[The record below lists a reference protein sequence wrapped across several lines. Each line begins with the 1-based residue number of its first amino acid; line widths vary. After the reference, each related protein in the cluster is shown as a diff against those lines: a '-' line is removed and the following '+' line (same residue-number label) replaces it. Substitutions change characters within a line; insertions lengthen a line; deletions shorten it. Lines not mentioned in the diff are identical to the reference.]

1 MLRQVMLTWKRRM
14 AKMSCGRAAVA
25 ALRAAGVTKV
35 FGLMGSSTLEMYDA
49 LYDAKDLAYIGV
61 RHENCGAHM
70 ADAYGRVTQTPGL
83 FICGQAG
90 PGSINMI
97 LGLAAAKM
105 AYSPLV
111 VITGLPATE
120 HLGRDGFQEIDQH
133 TVLLPVT
140 KRVMT
145 VPRADRIPEFIVEA
159 FRIANS
165 GRRGPVVVMIP
176 RDLFNHDIDVE
187 IPRSPPEM
195 LGGTVDRDVLERIKE
210 MILAAKA
217 PVIHAGAGIKWGR
230 GSARLLALAERLQL
244 PITTSA
250 GHGDVVAIDHAL
262 YAGAVGPR
270 GNPVASGLMREAD
283 LVLALGTRLGFNTTR
298 YQYENISPQ
307 AKIVQVDIDPIAV
320 GRYFPIALGIVGDA
334 GTVAAALAG
343 FMKAMPAENAP
354 WRARNEKFVKD
365 RQQLAQQR
373 EASGNHAGKPLH
385 PDVIYAELRKVAPR
399 DALFTVDA
407 GTTGLQATDQ
417 LPYHTVPA
425 LLTPL
430 DCASIGFSY
439 AAGLG
444 AKVAAPRRPVIS
456 LMGDGGFGM
465 TMGEMATA
473 VMHDI
478 PTIAIVM
485 DNGAWGSEIAYQRD
499 FFNRRYIGA
508 HVHSPRFDEVMKLT
522 GGSGYFVTERGETAD
537 AVNHAM
543 KEGKPA
549 VIHAKVD
556 PDAVISFRTDALKKR
571 N

>member
-1 MLRQVMLTWKRRM
+1 MTR
-14 AKMSCGRAAVA
+14 MSCGRAAVE

-49 LYDAKDLAYIGV
+49 LYDAKDMSYVGV
-61 RHENCGAHM
+61 RNENCGAHM
-70 ADAYGRVTQTPGL
+70 ADAYARVTQTPGL

-90 PGSINMI
+90 PGSINMM

-111 VITGLPATE
+111 AITGLPATE

-133 TVLLPVT
+133 TAFLPVT

-145 VPRADRIPEFIVEA
+145 VPRPERLPEFILEA

-176 RDLFNHDIDVE
+176 RDLFNHDIE
-187 IPRSPPEM
+187 IEFPGTPPEVTGGSVDAAALHRIRDM
-195 LGGTVDRDVLERIKE
+195 L
-210 MILAAKA
+210 AQAKA
-217 PVIHAGAGIKWGR
+217 PIIHAGAGIKWGR
-230 GSARLLALAERLQL
+230 GTASVLKLAERLQL

-250 GHGDVVAIDHAL
+250 GHGDLAPVDHPL
-262 YAGAVGPR
+262 YAGAVGAR
-270 GNPVASGLMREAD
+270 GNPVASALMREAD
-283 LVLALGTRLGFNTTR
+283 CILALGTRLGFNTTR
-298 YQYENISPQ
+298 YQYDNLSPQ
-307 AKIVQVDIDPIAV
+307 ARIVQVDIDPVAV
-320 GRYFPIALGIVGDA
+320 GRYFPVALGIVGDA
-334 GTVAAALAG
+334 ATIAAALCEAVQPIT
-343 FMKAMPAENAP
+343 ARDAP
-354 WRARNEKFVKD
+354 WRARNERFVAA
-365 RQQLAQQR
+365 RQSLLQKR
-373 EASGNHAGKPLH
+373 EESGSRSVKPLH

-399 DALFTVDA
+399 DVLFTVDA

-417 LPYHTVPA
+417 LPYHVTPA

-439 AAGLG
+439 SAGLG
-444 AKVAAPRRPVIS
+444 AKVAAPQRTVIS

-465 TMGEMATA
+465 TMGEMGTA

-478 PTIAIVM
+478 PTVAVVM

-522 GGSGYFVTERGETAD
+522 GGVGYYVMERGETAD
-537 AVNHAM
+537 AVSQAM
-543 KEGKPA
+543 KENRPA

-556 PDAVISFRTDALKKR
+556 PDAVISFRTDAMRKR
-571 N
+571 

>member
-1 MLRQVMLTWKRRM
+1 
-14 AKMSCGRAAVA
+14 MSCGRAAVE
-25 ALRAAGVTKV
+25 ALRAAGVTRV

-49 LYDAKDLAYIGV
+49 LYDAKDMSYVGV
-61 RHENCGAHM
+61 RNENCGAHM
-70 ADAYGRVTQTPGL
+70 ADAYARVTQTPGL

-90 PGSINMI
+90 PGSINMM

-111 VITGLPATE
+111 AITGLPATE

-133 TVLLPVT
+133 TAFLPVT

-145 VPRADRIPEFIVEA
+145 VPRPERIPEFILEA

-187 IPRSPPEM
+187 IPKALPETA
-195 LGGTVDRDVLERIKE
+195 GGAVDRAAIERIRD
-210 MILAAKA
+210 MLAQAKT
-217 PVIHAGAGIKWGR
+217 PIIHAGAGIKWGR
-230 GSARLLALAERLQL
+230 GTTSVVKLAERLQL

-250 GHGDVVAIDHAL
+250 GHGDLAPVDHPL
-262 YAGAVGPR
+262 YAGAVGAR
-270 GNPVASGLMREAD
+270 GNPVASALMREAD
-283 LVLALGTRLGFNTTR
+283 FILALGTRLGFNTTR
-298 YQYENISPQ
+298 YQYDSLSPQ
-307 AKIVQVDIDPIAV
+307 ARIVQVDIDPVAV
-320 GRYFPIALGIVGDA
+320 GRYFPVALGIVGDA
-334 GTVAAALAG
+334 GTIATALCEAVQPVAARD
-343 FMKAMPAENAP
+343 AP
-354 WRARNEKFVKD
+354 WRARNERFVAE
-365 RQQLAQQR
+365 RQALLGKR
-373 EASGNHAGKPLH
+373 DESGSRSAKPLH

-417 LPYHTVPA
+417 LPYHVTPA

-439 AAGLG
+439 SAGIG
-444 AKVAAPRRPVIS
+444 AKVAAPQRTVIS

-465 TMGEMATA
+465 TMGEMGTA

-478 PTIAIVM
+478 PTIAVVM

-522 GGSGYFVTERGETAD
+522 GGVGYHVTERGETAD
-537 AVNHAM
+537 AVSQAM
-543 KEGKPA
+543 KENRPA

-556 PDAVISFRTDALKKR
+556 PDAVISFRTDAMRKV
-571 N
+571 

>member
-1 MLRQVMLTWKRRM
+1 
-14 AKMSCGRAAVA
+14 MSCGRAAVE

-49 LYDAKDLAYIGV
+49 LYDAKDMSYVGV
-61 RHENCGAHM
+61 RNENCGAHM
-70 ADAYGRVTQTPGL
+70 ADAYARVTQTPGL

-90 PGSINMI
+90 PGSVNMM

-111 VITGLPATE
+111 AITGLPATE

-133 TVLLPVT
+133 TAFLPVT

-145 VPRADRIPEFIVEA
+145 VPRPERIPEFILEA

-176 RDLFNHDIDVE
+176 RDLFNHDVEVE
-187 IPRSPPEM
+187 IPEALPE
-195 LGGTVDRDVLERIKE
+195 LSGGAVDRAALERIRD
-210 MILAAKA
+210 MLAAAKR

-230 GSARLLALAERLQL
+230 GTASLIALAEKLHL

-250 GHGDVVAIDHAL
+250 GHGDVAAVDHPL
-262 YAGAVGPR
+262 YAGSVGAR
-270 GNPVASGLMREAD
+270 GNPVASALMREAD
-283 LVLALGTRLGFNTTR
+283 FILALGTRLGFNTTR
-298 YQYENISPQ
+298 FQSESFSPQ
-307 AKIVQVDIDPIAV
+307 ARIVQVDIDPVAI
-320 GRYFPIALGIVGDA
+320 GRYFPVALGIVGDA
-334 GTVAAALAG
+334 AAVAAALCETA
-343 FMKAMPAENAP
+343 KAISSAEAP
-354 WRARNEKFVKD
+354 WRARNEKFVAE
-365 RQQLAQQR
+365 RRGLLRRR
-373 EASGNHAGKPLH
+373 EESGARSAKPLH

-399 DALFTVDA
+399 DALFTLDA

-417 LPYHTVPA
+417 LPYHVTPA

-444 AKVAAPRRPVIS
+444 AKVAAPQRTVIS

-465 TMGEMATA
+465 TMGEMTTA

-478 PTIAIVM
+478 PTIAVVM

-508 HVHSPRFDEVMKLT
+508 HVLSPRFDEVMKLT
-522 GGSGYFVTERGETAD
+522 GGIGYHVTGRGETAD
-537 AVNHAM
+537 AVSQAM
-543 KEGKPA
+543 KARRPA
-549 VIHAKVD
+549 VIHAMVD
-556 PDAVISFRTDALKKR
+556 PDAVVSFRTDAMRKR
-571 N
+571 

>member
-1 MLRQVMLTWKRRM
+1 MG
-14 AKMSCGRAAVA
+14 CGRAAVE

-49 LYDAKDLAYIGV
+49 LYDAKDMTYVGV

-90 PGSINMI
+90 PGSVNMM

-111 VITGLPATE
+111 AITGLPATE

-133 TVLLPVT
+133 TVFLPVT

-145 VPRADRIPEFIVEA
+145 VPRPDRIPEFIVEA

-176 RDLFNHDIDVE
+176 RDLFNHDIEVE
-187 IPRSPPEM
+187 IPVMSPEM
-195 LGGTVDRDVLERIKE
+195 LNGAVDRETLGRIAT
-210 MILAAKA
+210 MILRAKA
-217 PVIHAGAGIKWGR
+217 PIIHAGAGIKWGR
-230 GSARLLALAERLQL
+230 GSPALLKLAEKLQL

-250 GHGDVVAIDHAL
+250 GHGDVVPVDHPL

-270 GNPVASGLMREAD
+270 GNPIASGLMREAD
-283 LVLALGTRLGFNTTR
+283 FILALGTRLGFNTTR
-298 YQYENISPQ
+298 YKYENISPH

-320 GRYFPIALGIVGDA
+320 GRYFPVALGIAGDA
-334 GTVAAALAG
+334 SAVAAALVDMMA
-343 FMKAMPAENAP
+343 AIPADKAP
-354 WRARNEKFVKD
+354 WQERNAKFVRE
-365 RQQLAQQR
+365 RQQLVQQR
-373 EASGNHAGKPLH
+373 EASERQDGRLLH
-385 PDVIYAELRKVAPR
+385 PDVIYAELRQVAPR
-399 DALFTVDA
+399 DALFTLDA

-417 LPYHTVPA
+417 LPYYTVPA

-444 AKVAAPRRPVIS
+444 AKVAAPRRTVIS

-478 PTIAIVM
+478 PTIAVVM

-522 GGSGYFVTERGETAD
+522 GGVGYYATERGETAD
-537 AVNHAM
+537 AVNQAM

-549 VIHAKVD
+549 VVHVKVD

>member
-1 MLRQVMLTWKRRM
+1 M
-14 AKMSCGRAAVA
+14 AKMSCGRAAVE

-49 LYDAKDLAYIGV
+49 LYDARDMTYVGV
-61 RHENCGAHM
+61 RNENCGAHM
-70 ADAYGRVTQTPGL
+70 ADAYARVTQTPGL

-90 PGSINMI
+90 PGSINMM

-111 VITGLPATE
+111 AITGLPATE

-133 TVLLPVT
+133 TAFLPVT

-145 VPRADRIPEFIVEA
+145 VPRAERIPEFIVEA

-176 RDLFNHDIDVE
+176 RDLFNHDVDIDVPGTLSE
-187 IPRSPPEM
+187 MSGGAVDGAALARMREM
-195 LGGTVDRDVLERIKE
+195 LAQARK
-210 MILAAKA
+210 

-230 GSARLLALAERLQL
+230 GTASLVKLAERLQL

-250 GHGDVVAIDHAL
+250 GHGDLAPVDHPL
-262 YAGAVGPR
+262 YAGAIGAR
-270 GNPVASGLMREAD
+270 GNPVASALMREAD
-283 LVLALGTRLGFNTTR
+283 LILALGTRLGFNTTR
-298 YQYENISPQ
+298 YQYDSLSRD
-307 AKIVQVDIDPIAV
+307 ARIVQVDIDPVAV
-320 GRYFPIALGIVGDA
+320 GRYFPVALGIVGDA
-334 GTVAAALAG
+334 GTVAAALCA
-343 FMKAMPAENAP
+343 AVEPVSAREAP
-354 WRARNEKFVKD
+354 WRARNERFVAERDLLLEK
-365 RQQLAQQR
+365 R
-373 EASGNHAGKPLH
+373 EESGSRSAKPLH

-417 LPYHTVPA
+417 LPYHMTPA

-439 AAGLG
+439 AAGIG
-444 AKVAAPRRPVIS
+444 AKVAAPHRTVIS

-473 VMHDI
+473 VMHEI
-478 PTIAIVM
+478 PTIAVVM

-508 HVHSPRFDEVMKLT
+508 HVLSPRFDEVMKLT
-522 GGSGYFVTERGETAD
+522 GGAGYYVTERGETAD
-537 AVNHAM
+537 AVGQAM
-543 KEGKPA
+543 KEGRPA

-556 PDAVISFRTDALKKR
+556 PEAVISFRTDAMKKR
-571 N
+571 